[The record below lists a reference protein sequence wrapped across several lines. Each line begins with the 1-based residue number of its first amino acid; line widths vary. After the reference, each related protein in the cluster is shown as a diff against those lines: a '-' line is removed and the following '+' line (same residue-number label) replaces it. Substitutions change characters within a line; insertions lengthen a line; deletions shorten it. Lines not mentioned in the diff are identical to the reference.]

1 MEPFCIFAI
10 TSPRLPARIAFK
22 MIGTLLGDAGVIIP
36 KVNLPFI
43 TFHSCAFLIPH
54 LGDVQKR
61 IWFPPHLFRLM
72 RFKQI
77 KLRRTQYL
85 FPRIMTPSL
94 RNHPTGERE
103 IRGAHMIGVI
113 RVVLRMA
120 HHELW
125 LHRTNDIN
133 HLILCLLAQVQRI
146 IPKVQKFNVIHV

>member
-1 MEPFCIFAI
+1 MA
-10 TSPRLPARIAFK
+10 
-22 MIGTLLGDAGVIIP
+22 
-36 KVNLPFI
+36 
-43 TFHSCAFLIPH
+43 
-54 LGDVQKR
+54 
-61 IWFPPHLFRLM
+61 
-72 RFKQI
+72 
-77 KLRRTQYL
+77 
-85 FPRIMTPSL
+85 PSL